1 MLPGNFHQLFTLLF
15 LGIASVALFSFLAV
29 AAWSKARR
37 QEREAY
43 YRSET
48 VKKIAETPST
58 AVNSALEL
66 LREQDKIAARKTRE
80 GVRLGGL
87 VTTAVGIGLFP
98 LLWGIEPREPVYLV
112 GLIPLL
118 IGVALLTYG
127 YLLAPKE

>member
-1 MLPGNFHQLFTLLF
+1 MHETTLPMALAPAAGS
-15 LGIASVALFSFLAV
+15 IALFSWLAV
-29 AAWSKARR
+29 ATWADARR
-37 QEREAY
+37 KEREAY

-48 VKKIAETPST
+48 LKKIVETPGPAANT
-58 AVNSALEL
+58 ALEL

-87 VTTAVGIGLFP
+87 ITTAVGIGSFF
-98 LLWGIEPREPVYLV
+98 LLRGIETREPVYLAALV
-112 GLIPLL
+112 PLL